1 MPDIVSQDDPNPNPN
16 HYFHFSNVVLFT
28 ETPID
33 FVLRQP
39 STAVRLHSISKYIVR
54 QSMN

>member
-33 FVLRQP
+33 FALRTLTCMYLKPQANL
-39 STAVRLHSISKYIVR
+39 SH
-54 QSMN
+54 